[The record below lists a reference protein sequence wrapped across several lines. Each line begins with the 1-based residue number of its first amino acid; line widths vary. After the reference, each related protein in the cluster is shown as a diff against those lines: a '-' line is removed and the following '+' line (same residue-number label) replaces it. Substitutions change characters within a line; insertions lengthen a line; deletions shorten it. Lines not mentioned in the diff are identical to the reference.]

1 MEFDASVILEN
12 IINFLFVALIFLG
25 VLAVTF
31 KITLKNYN
39 VKTSKLKFYGLFLG
53 MDNKSV
59 LAFSL
64 VTLNYIFLIWC
75 TATFSGIN
83 IVYILITLFFT
94 LLSDILI
101 KDFNKIPLNLLFTLI
116 NCLCIYVT
124 SLVYNYLMNE
134 EYTSL
139 FLLIVLGL
147 LIIFVFLYFTYI
159 TFRLLNNIVLKQEN
173 LQKKNYKRV

>member
-1 MEFDASVILEN
+1 MKTDVILSN
-12 IINFLFVALIFLG
+12 MIDFLIVAIIFLA
-25 VLAVTF
+25 VLAITF
-31 KITLKNYN
+31 KINLKNYN

-59 LAFSL
+59 LAFSCI
-64 VTLNYIFLIWC
+64 TLNYIFLIWC

-83 IVYILITLFFT
+83 IIYILITTVFV

-101 KDFNKIPLNLLFTLI
+101 KDYNRIHIDLLFTAI
-116 NCLCIYVT
+116 NCLCIFVT
-124 SLVYNYLMNE
+124 SLVYNYLVN
-134 EYTSL
+134 EYTSI

-159 TFRLLNNIVLKQEN
+159 TFKLLNNIVLKQEN
-173 LQKKNYKRV
+173 LQKKNYKKI

>member
-101 KDFNKIPLNLLFTLI
+101 KDFNKISLNLLFTLI

>member
-1 MEFDASVILEN
+1 MDTGLILGN

-31 KITLKNYN
+31 TITLKNYN
-39 VKTSKLKFYGLFLG
+39 VKSNKLKFYGLFLG

-59 LAFSL
+59 LAFGT

-75 TATFSGIN
+75 TATFSGMN
-83 IVYILITLFFT
+83 IVYAFITTFFIIFA
-94 LLSDILI
+94 DILI
-101 KDFNKIPLNLLFTLI
+101 KDYHRILTDLLFCAM
-116 NCLCIYVT
+116 NCLCIFVT
-124 SLVYNYLMNE
+124 SLVYNYLMN

-147 LIIFVFLYFTYI
+147 LVVFVFLYFTYI
-159 TFRLLNNIVLKQEN
+159 TFKLLNNIVLKQEI
-173 LQKKNYKRV
+173 LQKKNYKKV